1 MFKTSNVH
9 MVVNMIRFEGSDVID
24 IERMSALPNGAHR
37 RQEGVG
43 GISAAPKRGVYRCET
58 RDGLFVCCRTQV
70 SAWFQKLQPSSKLK
84 RTPPIGAPKAAA
96 TPAAAPPETKS
107 RITRSFLKMYSHLP
121 LILRCINRGATFE
134 RSDASIHTHTCIYT
148 HVSIAE

>member
-43 GISAAPKRGVYRCET
+43 YQRC
-58 RDGLFVCCRTQV
+58 
-70 SAWFQKLQPSSKLK
+70 P
-84 RTPPIGAPKAAA
+84 
-96 TPAAAPPETKS
+96 
-107 RITRSFLKMYSHLP
+107 
-121 LILRCINRGATFE
+121 
-134 RSDASIHTHTCIYT
+134 
-148 HVSIAE
+148 